1 MTWAVLKFGRHK
13 GKTLP
18 QVLFSDPDYFFWGYE
33 NGVFTK
39 DLPEESEE
47 LYKKAR
53 FIRVPQSGGEKKVVE
68 YMVHKPTRKLG
79 NIRIVPESQPSHQG
93 SSPTFRSE
101 VINLS
106 IPRQLAPYDKMGGK
120 ILIAILKPIIL
131 GNGNHNL
138 TKRRCEE
145 FFENDENFSL

>member
-1 MTWAVLKFGRHK
+1 MRWTPLNFGRHK

-33 NGVFTK
+33 NGIFTK

-47 LYKKAR
+47 LYRKAR
-53 FIRVPQSGGEKKVVE
+53 SIRVPQSGGEKKVVE

-79 NIRIVPESQPSHQG
+79 TIQIVPESQPYHQG

-101 VINLS
+101 VIDLS
-106 IPRQLAPYDKMGGK
+106 IPRQLSSYDKMGGK
-120 ILIAILKPIIL
+120 MLITLLKPL
-131 GNGNHNL
+131 LFGNGKFNL

-145 FFENDENFSL
+145 FFEDDENFLL